1 MRSRGRGWVS
11 VVTSAVLTLSFG
23 GLVGLC
29 LMLRRFFPA
38 RFRLR
43 PCCRL
48 QPLARKAGLGGSPA
62 PSPGANGGW
71 QLGPLGLKGPMGAR
85 REPSN
90 GGGRKCPACAGSGGG
105 SGGRGRR
112 ETGRRSGTM
121 AQFVFENDL
130 HSLLQLDTS
139 IVNAPPARWQR
150 KAKETPGPPPSPMR
164 TANRSHSS
172 SRTPGRTPGKSSSKA
187 QSTPSKAGGDRYIPH
202 RSASQMEVASF
213 LLSKENQPA
222 NHTPTRKEQQKAWS
236 LNLNGFDV
244 EEAKILRL
252 SGKPQNAPEGYQNSL
267 RVLYSQK
274 ATPGS
279 SRKKTCRYIPSL
291 PDRILDAPEI
301 RNDYYLNLMDWSCEL
316 LQTERPGDYVSS
328 VAWIKEGNYLAVG
341 TSSAEVQL
349 WDVQQQKRLRNM
361 SSHTARVGALSWNSY
376 ILSSGSRSGHVHHH
390 DVRVAEHHVATLS
403 GHSQEVCGLRWS
415 PDGRYL
421 ASGGNDN
428 LVNVWPSAPGDG
440 GWAPLQTFTQHV
452 GAVKAV
458 AWCPWQSNVLATGGG
473 TSDRHIRIWNV
484 CSGACLSAV
493 DAQSQVCAIL
503 WSPHYKE
510 LISGHGFA
518 QNQLVIWKYPSMAKV
533 AELKGH
539 TARVL
544 SLTMSPDG
552 CTVASAAA
560 DETLRLWRCFEL
572 DPVQRRER
580 EKASAAKS
588 SLIHQGIR

>member
-1 MRSRGRGWVS
+1 
-11 VVTSAVLTLSFG
+11 
-23 GLVGLC
+23 
-29 LMLRRFFPA
+29 
-38 RFRLR
+38 
-43 PCCRL
+43 
-48 QPLARKAGLGGSPA
+48 
-62 PSPGANGGW
+62 
-71 QLGPLGLKGPMGAR
+71 
-85 REPSN
+85 
-90 GGGRKCPACAGSGGG
+90 
-105 SGGRGRR
+105 
-112 ETGRRSGTM
+112 M
-121 AQFVFENDL
+121 AQFVFESDL
-130 HSLLQLDTS
+130 HSLLQLDAP
-139 IVNAPPARWQR
+139 IPNAPPPPPPPPACWQR
-150 KAKETPGPPPSPMR
+150 KAKEAAGPAPSPMR
-164 TANRSHSS
+164 AANRSHSAG
-172 SRTPGRTPGKSSSKA
+172 RTPGRTPGKSSSKT
-187 QSTPSKAGGDRYIPH
+187 QTTPSKPGGDRYIPH

-213 LLSKENQPA
+213 LLSKENQPEDSQ
-222 NHTPTRKEQQKAWS
+222 TPTKKEHQKAWA

-252 SGKPQNAPEGYQNSL
+252 SGKPQNAPEGYQNRL
-267 RVLYSQK
+267 KVLYSQK

-279 SRKKTCRYIPSL
+279 SRKTCRYIPSL

-301 RNDYYLNLMDWSCEL
+301 RNDYYLNLVDWSSGNVLAVALDNSVYLWSASSGDILQL
-316 LQTERPGDYVSS
+316 LQMEQPGDYISS

-361 SSHTARVGALSWNSY
+361 TSHSARVSSLCWNSY
-376 ILSSGSRSGHVHHH
+376 IVSSGSRSGQIHHH

-403 GHSQEVCGLRWS
+403 GHSQEVCGLRWA
-415 PDGRYL
+415 PDGRHL

-428 LVNVWPSAPGDG
+428 LVNVWPSAPGEG
-440 GWAPLQTFTQHV
+440 GWVPLQTFTQHQ

-493 DAQSQVCAIL
+493 DAQSQVCSIL

-518 QNQLVIWKYPSMAKV
+518 QNQLVIWKYPTMAKV

-552 CTVASAAA
+552 ATVASAAA

-572 DPVQRRER
+572 DPARRRER

>member
-1 MRSRGRGWVS
+1 
-11 VVTSAVLTLSFG
+11 
-23 GLVGLC
+23 
-29 LMLRRFFPA
+29 
-38 RFRLR
+38 
-43 PCCRL
+43 
-48 QPLARKAGLGGSPA
+48 
-62 PSPGANGGW
+62 
-71 QLGPLGLKGPMGAR
+71 
-85 REPSN
+85 
-90 GGGRKCPACAGSGGG
+90 
-105 SGGRGRR
+105 
-112 ETGRRSGTM
+112 M
-121 AQFVFENDL
+121 AQFAFESDL
-130 HSLLQLDTS
+130 HSLLQLDTP
-139 IVNAPPARWQR
+139 IPNAPPARWQR
-150 KAKETPGPPPSPMR
+150 KAKEAAGPAPSPMR
-164 TANRSHSS
+164 AANRSHSAG
-172 SRTPGRTPGKSSSKA
+172 RTPGRTPGKSSSKV
-187 QSTPSKAGGDRYIPH
+187 QTTPSKPGGDRYIPQ
-202 RSASQMEVASF
+202 RSAAQMEVASF
-213 LLSKENQPA
+213 LLSKENQPE
-222 NHTPTRKEQQKAWS
+222 NSQTPTKKEYQKAWA

-252 SGKPQNAPEGYQNSL
+252 SGKPQNAPEGYQNRL
-267 RVLYSQK
+267 KVLYSQK

-279 SRKKTCRYIPSL
+279 SRKTCRYIPSL

-301 RNDYYLNLMDWSCEL
+301 RNDYYLNLVDWSSGNVLAVALDNSVYLWSASSGDILQL
-316 LQTERPGDYVSS
+316 LQMEQPGEYVSS

-361 SSHTARVGALSWNSY
+361 TSHSARVGSLSWNSY
-376 ILSSGSRSGHVHHH
+376 ILSSGSRSGHIHHH

-403 GHSQEVCGLRWS
+403 GHSQEVCGLRWA
-415 PDGRYL
+415 PDGRHL

-428 LVNVWPSAPGDG
+428 LVNVWPSAPGEG
-440 GWAPLQTFTQHV
+440 GWVPLQTFTQHQ

-493 DAQSQVCAIL
+493 DAHSQVCSIL

-510 LISGHGFA
+510 LISGHGFS
-518 QNQLVIWKYPSMAKV
+518 QNQLVIWKYPTMAKV

-539 TARVL
+539 TSRVL

-552 CTVASAAA
+552 ATVASAAA

-572 DPVQRRER
+572 DPARRRER
-580 EKASAAKS
+580 EKANAAKS

>member
-1 MRSRGRGWVS
+1 
-11 VVTSAVLTLSFG
+11 
-23 GLVGLC
+23 
-29 LMLRRFFPA
+29 
-38 RFRLR
+38 
-43 PCCRL
+43 
-48 QPLARKAGLGGSPA
+48 
-62 PSPGANGGW
+62 
-71 QLGPLGLKGPMGAR
+71 
-85 REPSN
+85 
-90 GGGRKCPACAGSGGG
+90 
-105 SGGRGRR
+105 
-112 ETGRRSGTM
+112 M
-121 AQFVFENDL
+121 AHFVFESDL
-130 HSLLQLDTS
+130 HSLLQLDAP
-139 IVNAPPARWQR
+139 IPNAPPARWQR
-150 KAKETPGPPPSPMR
+150 KAKEAAGPAPSPMR
-164 TANRSHSS
+164 AANRSHSAG
-172 SRTPGRTPGKSSSKA
+172 RTPGRTPGKSSSKA
-187 QSTPSKAGGDRYIPH
+187 QTTPSKAGGDRYIPH

-213 LLSKENQPA
+213 LLSKENQPE
-222 NHTPTRKEQQKAWS
+222 NSQTPTKKEHQKAWA

-252 SGKPQNAPEGYQNSL
+252 SGKPQNAPEGYQNRL
-267 RVLYSQK
+267 KVLYSQK
-274 ATPGS
+274 TTPGS
-279 SRKKTCRYIPSL
+279 SQKTCRYIPSL

-301 RNDYYLNLMDWSCEL
+301 RNDYYLNLVDWSSGNVLAVALDNSVYLWSASSGDILQL
-316 LQTERPGDYVSS
+316 LQMEQPGEYVSS

-361 SSHTARVGALSWNSY
+361 TSHSARVGSLCWNSY
-376 ILSSGSRSGHVHHH
+376 ILSRSVVNPDLYDSCPLSPTEHPWTEAAQACLCLALLKNLRDFLFPFPSGSRSGHIHHH

-403 GHSQEVCGLRWS
+403 GHSQEVCGLRWA
-415 PDGRYL
+415 PDGRHL

-428 LVNVWPSAPGDG
+428 LVNVWPSAPGEG
-440 GWAPLQTFTQHV
+440 GWVPLQTFTQHQ

-458 AWCPWQSNVLATGGG
+458 AWCPWQSSVLATGGG

-493 DAQSQVCAIL
+493 DAHSQVCSIL

-518 QNQLVIWKYPSMAKV
+518 QNQLVIWKYPTMAKV

-552 CTVASAAA
+552 ATVASAAA

-572 DPVQRRER
+572 DPARRRER